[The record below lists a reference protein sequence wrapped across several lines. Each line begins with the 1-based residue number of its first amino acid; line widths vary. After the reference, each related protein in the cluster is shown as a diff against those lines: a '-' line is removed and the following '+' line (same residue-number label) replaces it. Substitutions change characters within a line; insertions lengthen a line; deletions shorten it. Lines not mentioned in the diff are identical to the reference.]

1 MHTYSFNDNLFPKLF
16 PRSVV
21 IITGSGYIKRMPLEE
36 FEAQSRGGKGKIGAR
51 LSTEQDNVAHFFA
64 CNDHDTLIF
73 VTDRYVACIFDYLF
87 YFIVRRRWCWEL
99 AMCQPF

>member
-1 MHTYSFNDNLFPKLF
+1 M
-16 PRSVV
+16 

-51 LSTEQDNVAHFFA
+51 LSTDQDNVAHFFA

-73 VTDRYVACIFDYLF
+73 ITDRYV
-87 YFIVRRRWCWEL
+87 
-99 AMCQPF
+99 